1 MSSEK
6 SLRNPISH
14 LKRHSSARCISPMKI
29 IGAFSPDECDRIVEL
44 TEGESFMSGEMRNPL
59 EGYRNCQISIIHSS
73 SSSAWL
79 ATKLTAIMETAN
91 ETYGFEMGSSPPTLQ
106 FTRYGI
112 GGKIDWHT
120 DFDFNLDVSRKI
132 SISVQLTPRQQY
144 SGGGLEFFP
153 TGEMQL
159 GRDQGTAIVFP
170 SFFTHAVMPV
180 TEGVR
185 ESLVVWF
192 YGPNFR

>member
-1 MSSEK
+1 MEK
-6 SLRNPISH
+6 
-14 LKRHSSARCISPMKI
+14 
-29 IGAFSPDECDRIVEL
+29 
-44 TEGESFMSGEMRNPL
+44 
-59 EGYRNCQISIIHSS
+59 
-73 SSSAWL
+73 
-79 ATKLTAIMETAN
+79 AN
-91 ETYGFEMGSSPPTLQ
+91 EAYGFEMGNDPPTLQ

-170 SFFTHAVMPV
+170 SFFTHAVMPI

-192 YGPNFR
+192 YGSNFR